1 MPTVLV
7 TGANRGIGL
16 EFTRQYA
23 SEGWDVIAC
32 CRNPDGAK
40 QLIELAGQYDG
51 HVRLET
57 VDLDNHATIEALAE
71 KYAEHPIDVLIN
83 NAATVQPRDPNMEQI
98 YRQQFGTIDYDAW
111 AQVFRINTMGAAKM
125 AESFVGSLKLGS
137 QKKLVSVSS
146 SMGSIELNL
155 TPVYLYNSSKAAL
168 NRVVS
173 MMAVDLKKEDIIAV
187 SFCPGHVKT
196 DLGGPTAA
204 VTVDESVG
212 GMRSLI
218 AGLTMKDTGTY
229 TRYNGETVPW

>member
-16 EFTRQYA
+16 EFVRQYA
-23 SEGWDVIAC
+23 SEGWNVIAC
-32 CRNPDGAK
+32 CRTPGKAE
-40 QLIELAGQYDG
+40 QLTELASQYNG
-51 HVRLET
+51 RVRLET
-57 VDLDNHATIEALAE
+57 VDLDDHSTIDALAQ
-71 KYAEHPIDVLIN
+71 KYSGQPIDVLIN

-125 AESFVGSLKLGS
+125 AESFVANLKLGA

-168 NRVVS
+168 NRVIS
-173 MMAVDLKKEDIIAV
+173 MMAVDLKKEGVIAV

-212 GMRSLI
+212 GMCSLI
-218 AGLTMKDTGTY
+218 ARLTMKDTGTY

>member
-16 EFTRQYA
+16 EFVRQYA

-32 CRNPDGAK
+32 CRTPDKAE
-40 QLIELAGQYDG
+40 QLTELADQYDD
-51 HVRLET
+51 HIHLET
-57 VDLDNHATIEALAE
+57 VDLDDHATIDALAQQYSG
-71 KYAEHPIDVLIN
+71 KPIDVLIN

-98 YRQQFGTIDYDAW
+98 YRQKFGTLDYEAW

-125 AESFVGSLKLGS
+125 AESFVANLKLGD

-146 SMGSIELNL
+146 SMGSIGLNL
-155 TPVYLYNSSKAAL
+155 SPVYLYNSSKAAL

-173 MMAVDLKKEDIIAV
+173 MMAADLKDEGIIAV

-204 VTVDESVG
+204 VTVNESVG
-212 GMRSLI
+212 GMRALI
-218 AGLTMKDTGTY
+218 SRLTIKDTGTY